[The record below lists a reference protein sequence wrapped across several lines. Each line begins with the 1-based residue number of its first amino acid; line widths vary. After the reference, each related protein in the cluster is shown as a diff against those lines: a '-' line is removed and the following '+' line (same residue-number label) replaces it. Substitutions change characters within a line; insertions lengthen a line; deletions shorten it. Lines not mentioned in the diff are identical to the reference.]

1 MNTTVKTILII
12 VIVVLALSLL
22 PMIFGWGMMGGGM
35 MGPGRGGWGMGWGFG
50 WIFGLLFMAALVAGV
65 VWLVTFIA
73 SSGTSPSTR
82 QEESALDILKKRY
95 AKGEINKQE
104 FEDKKKDLTS

>member
-1 MNTTVKTILII
+1 MNITVKTILII
-12 VIVVLALSLL
+12 VIVILALSIL

-35 MGPGRGGWGMGWGFG
+35 MGSGRGGWGIGGGFG
-50 WIFGLLFMAALVAGV
+50 WIFGLLFMAALVGGI
-65 VWLVTFIA
+65 VWLVTFIS
-73 SSGTSPSTR
+73 SSGASPSTI

-104 FEDKKKDLTS
+104 FEDKKKDLSQ